1 MYKLHY
7 MYYRKYRPVEA
18 YIQREVTVTVRGK
31 VFKPKGFLL
40 NMIKTHINKRD
51 EEMEA
56 LENN

>member
-1 MYKLHY
+1 